1 MERELILS
9 ALWMERGQEELI
21 LDVYWMEKRRQKAS
35 FGSQMDGT
43 NTERTYVR
51 QGELVN
57 QEPFKMERCSC
68 HIEKLKRIII

>member
-1 MERELILS
+1 
-9 ALWMERGQEELI
+9 
-21 LDVYWMEKRRQKAS
+21 MEKRRQKAS

-57 QEPFKMERCSC
+57 QEPFKMERCNLN
-68 HIEKLKRIII
+68 IEKLKRIII